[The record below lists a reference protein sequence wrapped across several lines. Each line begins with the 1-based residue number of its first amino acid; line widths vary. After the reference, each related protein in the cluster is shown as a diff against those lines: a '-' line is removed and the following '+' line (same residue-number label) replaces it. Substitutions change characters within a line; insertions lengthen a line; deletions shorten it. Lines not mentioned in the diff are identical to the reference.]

1 MFKIFDLY
9 IGRTI
14 IATSSIVL
22 VTFVGLSGIIKYVEQ
37 LRKVGQGSYDLL
49 KALFFVILSIP
60 RDIEMFF
67 PMAALLGAL
76 IGLGTLAA
84 SSELVVMQAAGFS
97 KLKIGGSVLKTAVPL
112 MILITLLGEWGSPQA
127 QKMAR
132 DMRTLAMSGGNLLSV
147 RTGVWARDA
156 NDFIFLGKVK
166 NDEIFGLNMW
176 RFDNNKKL
184 DEVIFAKTADYQ
196 GDNVWLLHGVHLTHM
211 DGDVAITK
219 EQLPSYRW
227 KTSLAPDKL
236 AVVTVKPEEQ
246 SITGLYNYVHYLKA
260 SEQDASRYELAFW
273 RKVTQPFSIAVM
285 MLMALSF
292 IFGPLRS
299 VTMGARILTGVVA
312 GFTFYISSEFFGPMS
327 LVYGFPPI
335 IGAIAPSIVFLTIA
349 VLLLRRKL

>member
-1 MFKIFDLY
+1 VFKIFDLY

-22 VTFVGLSGIIKYVEQ
+22 ITFVGLSGIIKYVEQ
-37 LRKVGQGSYDLL
+37 LRKVGQGSYDLI
-49 KALFFVILSIP
+49 KALLFVVLSIP
-60 RDIEMFF
+60 RDVEMFF

-76 IGLGTLAA
+76 IGLGMLAA

-112 MILITLLGEWGSPQA
+112 MIMVTLLGEWGAPQA
-127 QKMAR
+127 QKWAR
-132 DMRTLAMSGGNLLSV
+132 DLRAVSMSGGSLLSV

-156 NDFIFLGKVK
+156 NDFIFIGKVN
-166 NDEIFGLNMW
+166 NDRIYALNMW
-176 RFDNNKKL
+176 RFDDNKKL
-184 DEVIFAKTADYQ
+184 KEVIFAKKAVYQ
-196 GDNVWLLHGVHLTHM
+196 GHNTWLLQNVHLTHM
-211 DGDVAITK
+211 KSDIEIKKDH
-219 EQLPSYRW
+219 LPSYRW

-236 AVVTVKPEEQ
+236 AVVTVKPEEL
-246 SITGLYNYVHYLKA
+246 SLTGLYSYVHYLKA
-260 SEQDASRYELAFW
+260 SEQDSSRYELAFW

-299 VTMGARILTGVVA
+299 VTMGARILSGVVA

-335 IGAIAPSIVFLTIA
+335 IGALAPSVVFLSVA
-349 VLLLRRKL
+349 VMLLRRKL

>member
-14 IATSSIVL
+14 VATSSIVL
-22 VTFVGLSGIIKYVEQ
+22 ITFVGLSGIIKYVEQ

-49 KALFFVILSIP
+49 KALLFVVLSIP

-112 MILITLLGEWGSPQA
+112 MILVTLLGEWGAPQA

-132 DMRTLAMSGGNLLSV
+132 DLRTLSLSGGNLLSV

-156 NDFIFLGKVK
+156 NDFIFLGKV
-166 NDEIFGLNMW
+166 NDDKIYGMNMW
-176 RFDNNKKL
+176 RFNADKKL
-184 DEVIFAKTADYQ
+184 EEVVFAERADYE
-196 GDNVWLLHGVHLTHM
+196 GDNVWKLKKVHITHM
-211 DGDVAITK
+211 KNDVQISK
-219 EQLPSYRW
+219 EELPSYEW

-236 AVVTVKPEEQ
+236 AVVTVKPEEL
-246 SITGLYNYVHYLKA
+246 SLTGLYSYVHYLKE
-260 SEQDASRYELAFW
+260 SEQDATRYELAFW
-273 RKVTQPFSIAVM
+273 RKITQPFSIAVM

-327 LVYGFPPI
+327 LVYGFPPV
-335 IGAIAPSIVFLTIA
+335 IGAVAPSIVFLTVA